1 MAFPNLDQKQ
11 TLALIEEMTSTRNL
25 LAYGVRVV
33 RTGAFVSTTR
43 DPILTMLS
51 IGVEKL
57 YKLTLG
63 LIALDVD
70 QRWPSAK
77 VMKANGHKLGD
88 MHQKV
93 IEELRERTRS
103 KSQYVRGLFAEVE
116 SDPVVIPVIEALDM
130 YGRRGRFYYLDQ
142 LGESP
147 QAVSPDDAWQK
158 IELAALADPD
168 VAAFYSRVN
177 AHIGNKEMWNECKLA
192 LNERI
197 AVAVERIWIMIARS
211 GINHALGETGTTFG
225 FEILPSA
232 VGRQ

>member
-1 MAFPNLDQKQ
+1 M
-11 TLALIEEMTSTRNL
+11 
-25 LAYGVRVV
+25 
-33 RTGAFVSTTR
+33 VSAWFAPGLSSPRPATR

-70 QRWPSAK
+70 KQWPSAK

-103 KSQYVRGLFAEVE
+103 KSQYVRGLLAEVE

-130 YGRRGRFYYLDQ
+130 YGRRV
-142 LGESP
+142 
-147 QAVSPDDAWQK
+147 VSTISTSSA
-158 IELAALADPD
+158 
-168 VAAFYSRVN
+168 SR
-177 AHIGNKEMWNECKLA
+177 
-192 LNERI
+192 
-197 AVAVERIWIMIARS
+197 
-211 GINHALGETGTTFG
+211 
-225 FEILPSA
+225 PS
-232 VGRQ
+232 R